1 MPDRHPI
8 LRQTSQPVRAADP
21 QLNRAVQAAEQ
32 PIIVAATRVHGAAF
46 VASSA
51 MHHAMMLS
59 RTADAA
65 FRISPMGED
74 IYRAILMAYGSV
86 AASEIQRLGM
96 PDGGQW

>member
-1 MPDRHPI
+1 MADRHLI
-8 LRQTSQPVRAADP
+8 LRQTSEPVRVADP
-21 QLNRAVQAAEQ
+21 QLNRAVEAAER
-32 PIIVAATRVHGAAF
+32 PTIVAAARVHGAAF

-86 AASEIQRLGM
+86 ATSEIQRLGLHE
-96 PDGGQW
+96 GRES